1 MLIKRLAK
9 SFFQH
14 GFAGHSTSAGSSSR
28 VRPFFKKQDIS
39 ITVLQ
44 ESQCTSLFF
53 LCTAQHMSR
62 CVFIEE
68 DHVAD

>member
-14 GFAGHSTSAGSSSR
+14 GFAGHSTSAGSSSQ

-53 LCTAQHMSR
+53 LNATFDWQVICLLNV
-62 CVFIEE
+62 CV
-68 DHVAD
+68 